1 MKKGKYNR
9 NLKALC
15 VTLII
20 LTVLGVF
27 SQAENS
33 IVSSGINAAT
43 KGLFRLSAMATSSAD
58 SATRDELL
66 KENEELKK
74 ENATVFLWARMHQKF
89 IYSNSNL
96 QNR

>member
-33 IVSSGINAAT
+33 IVSSGINAAS
-43 KGLFRLSAMATSSAD
+43 KGLFKLTASAAASCTKSPSTAFSTRLRGGSVPSLAVECTCRSTCM
-58 SATRDELL
+58 
-66 KENEELKK
+66 N
-74 ENATVFLWARMHQKF
+74 
-89 IYSNSNL
+89 
-96 QNR
+96 